1 MSELE
6 RPPKLPTEKPRS
18 AKLLA
23 LLKPSSPVL
32 MLIGLPDTPVK
43 LGDLPSV
50 EGRAGKCAG
59 SAIIRTVP

>member
-6 RPPKLPTEKPRS
+6 RPPKLPTENPRS
-18 AKLLA
+18 SKLLA
-23 LLKPSSPVL
+23 VLKPSSPVVML
-32 MLIGLPDTPVK
+32 MGLPEIPVK

-50 EGRAGKCAG
+50 EGSPGKCAG